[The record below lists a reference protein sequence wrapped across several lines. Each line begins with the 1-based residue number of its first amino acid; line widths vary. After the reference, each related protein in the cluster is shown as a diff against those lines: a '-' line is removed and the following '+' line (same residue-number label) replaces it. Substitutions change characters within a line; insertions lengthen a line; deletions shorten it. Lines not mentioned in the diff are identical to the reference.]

1 MGTATVFQGKCVLK
15 EHVSL
20 AVALIQIA
28 KQTKYVY
35 TASAGNLI
43 GSSKFIP

>member
-1 MGTATVFQGKCVLK
+1 VSLVKCASK

-28 KQTKYVY
+28 KQMKYVY
-35 TASAGNLI
+35 VTSAGNLN
-43 GSSKFIP
+43 GSSKLVS